1 MASHSPRKSRIPKYL
16 QQHSS
21 MSQIANIQIH
31 TKENPIPP
39 NIRTL
44 EPKGFIALRSKVYL
58 QTVREIT
65 LTKCVAFLGLYDMII
80 PFNRQLLHG

>member
-1 MASHSPRKSRIPKYL
+1 MSTSSPKKSRIPKYL

-44 EPKGFIALRSKVYL
+44 EPKGFIALRSKVFN
-58 QTVREIT
+58 QTVKIAWKK
-65 LTKCVAFLGLYDMII
+65 LNPSLMS
-80 PFNRQLLHG
+80 